1 MPFLFVAGTIASSAA
16 AIGPVSVGS
25 YYIPIDNIASIGKS
39 LKSAAEGIVLMEID
53 IAKNIIYHIKEARLI
68 ETKQVWDKI
77 RRFFSLNA

>member
-1 MPFLFVAGTIASSAA
+1 MKTIKIIFMLLLIMPFLFVAGTIASSAA

-53 IAKNIIYHIKEARLI
+53 IAKNIIYHICI
-68 ETKQVWDKI
+68 FI
-77 RRFFSLNA
+77 RYRKK